1 MIQYPWAQLGEAE
14 NLSGDAENLWPLGR
28 RDVNFADFGTREL
41 PFMSLAPAGHVL
53 GTQHVKITLSS
64 GEYRAACALQL
75 RKVLEHADRLLPET
89 WYGAVAKHASSYV
102 VYSKVVSGHDW
113 LPGSNS

>member
-53 GTQHVKITLSS
+53 GTQRVKITLV
-64 GEYRAACALQL
+64 GIEYRSACALQL
-75 RKVLEHADRLLPET
+75 RKVLEHAEQLLPET
-89 WYGAVAKHASSYV
+89 WYGSVEKNASSYV
-102 VYSKVVSGHDW
+102 VCSKVVSGLDW